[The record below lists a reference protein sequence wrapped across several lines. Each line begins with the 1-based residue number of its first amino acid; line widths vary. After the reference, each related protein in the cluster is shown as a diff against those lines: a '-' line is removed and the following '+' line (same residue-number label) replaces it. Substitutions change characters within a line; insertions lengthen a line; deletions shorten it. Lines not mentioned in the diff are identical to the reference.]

1 MRESYSHWIVVSEGG
16 RRRPGFLMRWLVT
29 AFGLWVASLLVSG
42 IIIEGLGALVLA
54 ALLFG
59 IVNAIVRPL
68 VVILTLPLTVLTLG
82 LFLLVVNGAML
93 ALVAWMLESFQIRDL
108 FSAILGS
115 IIVSVIGWGVS
126 R

>member
-1 MRESYSHWIVVSEGG
+1 VQESTGHWIVVSEDG
-16 RRRPGFLMRWLVT
+16 RRRPGFLARWLVT
-29 AFGLWVASLLVSG
+29 AFGLWVASELVSG
-42 IIIEGLGALVLA
+42 IIIEGLWALVLA

-82 LFLLVVNGAML
+82 LFLLVVYGAML
-93 ALVAWMLESFQIRDL
+93 ALVAWMMDSFQIQDL
-108 FSAILGS
+108 LSAIFGS
-115 IIVSVIGWGVS
+115 IIVSVIGWAVS

>member
-1 MRESYSHWIVVSEGG
+1 VRESYSHWIVVSENG
-16 RRRPGFLMRWLVT
+16 RRRPGFVMRWLVT

-42 IIIEGLGALVLA
+42 IIIKGVGTLIHA

-59 IVNAIVRPL
+59 IVNAIVRPI
-68 VVILTLPLTVLTLG
+68 VVILTLPFTVLTLG

-93 ALVAWMLESFQIRDL
+93 ALVASMLESFQIRDL

-115 IIVSVIGWGVS
+115 IIVSAISWGVS